1 MSNIIKNKQYNITK
15 DMSYTEKELG
25 VDLEIGPTGDLKM
38 SNLKDFKL
46 TAGAE
51 NAAQALRLKMEI
63 ERGSLLYH
71 PTIGSNLQIGEKTKD
86 AFLIKTTLLNSILQD
101 PRFSSATVNVT
112 IQGGIYIIDI
122 SVKIKNIDQ
131 EVPIQLA
138 LGS

>member
-25 VDLEIGPTGDLKM
+25 VDLEIGPNGDLKM

-46 TAGAE
+46 IAGAS
-51 NAAQALRLKMEI
+51 NAAQALRLKLEI

-71 PTIGSNLQIGEKTKD
+71 PNIGSSLQIGDKTKD
-86 AFLIKTTLLNSILQD
+86 AFLIKTSVLTSILTD
-101 PRFSSATVNVT
+101 PRFVSARVNVT
-112 IQGGIYIIDI
+112 VEGGVYILDI

-138 LGS
+138 LRS

>member
-15 DMSYTEKELG
+15 DMSYTESELG
-25 VDLEIGPTGDLKM
+25 VDLEIGPNGDLKM
-38 SNLKDFKL
+38 SNLRDFKL
-46 TAGAE
+46 IAGAS
-51 NAAQALRLKMEI
+51 NAAQALRLKLEI
-63 ERGSLLYH
+63 ERGSLLHH

-86 AFLIKTTLLNSILQD
+86 AFLIKTSLLNSILQD

-112 IQGGIYIIDI
+112 VEGGVYILDI